1 MQNHSLVDIFKGNK
15 QITNPQEKFQFKK
28 KRYFLVDNVVNRTI
42 INEETLVSETKPVAY
57 LEQFFDI
64 LYDVHCV
71 KRMHQGIQKTF
82 DQIQI
87 RYHGIT
93 RAIVTYF
100 RQTCYICDLKKN
112 QESQPRLKPIVSNEI
127 LERVQID
134 LIDMRCQP
142 DGEFNWIAHN

>member
-1 MQNHSLVDIFKGNK
+1 M
-15 QITNPQEKFQFKK
+15 
-28 KRYFLVDNVVNRTI
+28 VDNVVNRTI
-42 INEETLVSETKPVAY
+42 INEETLVAETKPVAY
-57 LEQFFDI
+57 LEQFFDL

-142 DGEFNWIAHN
+142 DGEFNWIAHMEEHNGEYHILWPQKRKQGT